1 MYQPLL
7 CGLWF
12 AGLLIIAN
20 SSSCSENTL
29 RLASVQAEG
38 KALSDM
44 AVAIPLLT
52 TITGITSI
60 LFMYLRSI
68 QTINGATTCASS
80 ARNFCIHENIEKSCC
95 EDS

>member
-38 KALSDM
+38 KALSNM

-68 QTINGATTCASS
+68 QTISGATMCAPS
-80 ARNFCIHENIEKSCC
+80 AHIFCFNLKIEKLCC